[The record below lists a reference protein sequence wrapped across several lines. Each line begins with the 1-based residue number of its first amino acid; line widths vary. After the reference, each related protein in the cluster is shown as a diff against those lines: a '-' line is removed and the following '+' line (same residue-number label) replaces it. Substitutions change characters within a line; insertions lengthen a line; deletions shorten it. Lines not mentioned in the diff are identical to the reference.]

1 MRNDEQDTVNRQL
14 FLTAATTSELVARIV
29 ESRVEPVGIPG
40 FLLALL
46 THVRD
51 LAPVSPTDVSRAS
64 GVPVTTLRD
73 NVRRLVERGL
83 VVRVP
88 NPDDGR
94 SYLLVP
100 TRKGT
105 AVATSAGEGLL
116 DAYLELERR
125 LGRPLAEMEAAL
137 EELNAALAVV
147 ANATQTGPLRG
158 TA

>member
-1 MRNDEQDTVNRQL
+1 MRNDEPDTVNRQL
-14 FLTAATTSELVARIV
+14 FLTAATTAELVTRIV
-29 ESRVEPVGIPG
+29 ESRVRPVGIPG

-64 GVPVTTLRD
+64 GVPLTTLRD
-73 NVRRLVERGL
+73 NTRRLVERGL
-83 VVRVP
+83 IVRVP

-100 TRKGT
+100 TPKGT
-105 AVATSAGEGLL
+105 SIAASAGEALL

-125 LGRPLAEMEAAL
+125 LGGPLTEMDAL
-137 EELNAALAVV
+137 LAKLNAALTSV
-147 ANATQTGPLRG
+147 AEGAPRERG
-158 TA
+158 

>member
-1 MRNDEQDTVNRQL
+1 VRKDDTVNRQL

-29 ESRVEPVGIPG
+29 ESRVAPVGIPG

-51 LAPVSPTDVSRAS
+51 LAPVSPTGVSRAS

-73 NVRRLVERGL
+73 NIRRLVERGL

-100 TRKGT
+100 TPRGT
-105 AVATSAGEGLL
+105 AIAAAAGETLL

-125 LGRPLAEMEAAL
+125 LERPLAEMEAAL
-137 EELNAALAVV
+137 EELNAALTGVV
-147 ANATQTGPLRG
+147 DASSPVSG
-158 TA
+158 